1 MGKVKKSGSEEPLFW
16 IGQVDHP
23 NHNLTINYYVE
34 GFTNTMP
41 KTIKK

>member
-1 MGKVKKSGSEEPLFW
+1 MGKAKKSGSEEPLFW